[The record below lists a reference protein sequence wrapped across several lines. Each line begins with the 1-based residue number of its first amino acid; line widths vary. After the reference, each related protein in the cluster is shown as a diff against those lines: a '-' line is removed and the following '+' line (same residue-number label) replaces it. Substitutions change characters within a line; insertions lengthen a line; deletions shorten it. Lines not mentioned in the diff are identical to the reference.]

1 MWTLL
6 KETLSDNNEF
16 QTLEIEHDF
25 PAIGRRTLLLDA
37 RRLSREGTPG
47 HMVLLAFQ
55 DITER
60 KQAEEALREADRRK
74 DEFLAT
80 LAHELRGPL
89 APLRNMLEIMKQA
102 DAHGDL
108 IQQARSTMDRQLG
121 QMMRLVD
128 DLLDVSRI
136 SRGRIELKRERV
148 ELASVVYQA
157 VEACRP
163 LADCA
168 QS

>member
-1 MWTLL
+1 M
-6 KETLSDNNEF
+6 
-16 QTLEIEHDF
+16 I
-25 PAIGRRTLLLDA
+25 
-37 RRLSREGTPG
+37 
-47 HMVLLAFQ
+47 LLAFQ
-55 DITER
+55 DISER

-89 APLRNMLEIMKQA
+89 APLRNMLEIMKRA

-121 QMMRLVD
+121 QMTRLID

-136 SRGRIELKRERV
+136 SRGRIRTQAGAGRTGIGGLSGRRSV
-148 ELASVVYQA
+148 PPAS
-157 VEACRP
+157 RGS
-163 LADCA
+163 